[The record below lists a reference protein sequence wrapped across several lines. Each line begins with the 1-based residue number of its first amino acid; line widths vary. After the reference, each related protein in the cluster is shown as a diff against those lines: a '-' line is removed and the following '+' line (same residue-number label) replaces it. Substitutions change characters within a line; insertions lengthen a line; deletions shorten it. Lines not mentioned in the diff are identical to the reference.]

1 MRLGIK
7 EKDIQKGILEYLSYR
22 KGFFWRN
29 NSGGF
34 RDIKNHFYRFGLK
47 GSPDILGIIPPD
59 GRLVAIEVK
68 SATGQMTDDQR
79 WFQEQVEKHG
89 GVYVLA
95 RSVQDVIE
103 RNL

>member
-89 GVYVLA
+89 GVFILA
-95 RSVQDVIE
+95 RGVTDLQE
-103 RNL
+103 RGL